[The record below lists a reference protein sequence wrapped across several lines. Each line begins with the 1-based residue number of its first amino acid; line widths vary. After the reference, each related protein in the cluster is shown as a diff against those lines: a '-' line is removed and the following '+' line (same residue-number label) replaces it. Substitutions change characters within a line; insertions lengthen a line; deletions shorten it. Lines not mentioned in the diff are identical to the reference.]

1 MMFSNL
7 VRVSEL
13 GCKTPAKSCDKL
25 QVTDSRP
32 PSLSPPALE
41 TLSRSFQ
48 LSSHPYPRPA
58 CPQVGGV
65 KALSNWRFDR
75 SPLNEGVRV
84 VIPAQRVGPQRRSL
98 QPAVHGEP
106 PCPKHIPVINLC
118 LCMRIYNAGAVDELC
133 ERADLLLDADCSCV
147 QLPLT
152 HQGSS
157 LTFAK
162 SRLSRSLQLPR
173 NMRVL
178 SCVVRRGVLSSE
190 CCCAYGCGRRGG
202 RGIDDASAPLHASND
217 TRTLGASDAPST
229 ATRQGRSRLS
239 AMKRPMAPTSSRG
252 GLRGTGVPPHSCA
265 APVNE
270 HL

>member
-1 MMFSNL
+1 M
-7 VRVSEL
+7 
-13 GCKTPAKSCDKL
+13 
-25 QVTDSRP
+25 
-32 PSLSPPALE
+32 
-41 TLSRSFQ
+41 
-48 LSSHPYPRPA
+48 
-58 CPQVGGV
+58 

-106 PCPKHIPVINLC
+106 PCPKHIPFINLC

-152 HQGSS
+152 HHGSS

-173 NMRVL
+173 KVRLL
-178 SCVVRRGVLSSE
+178 SCVVRGLALDCE
-190 CCCAYGCGRRGG
+190 GCCAHGCGRGG
-202 RGIDDASAPLHASND
+202 SAHLQRH
-217 TRTLGASDAPST
+217 
-229 ATRQGRSRLS
+229 SR
-239 AMKRPMAPTSSRG
+239 PSSR
-252 GLRGTGVPPHSCA
+252 
-265 APVNE
+265 
-270 HL
+270 